1 MSSNNSVEK
10 MNINM
15 SNPTSFTD
23 KQINVIE
30 SKSFNNNDTYRG
42 NGMENSLPPPQPRLN
57 ISPMDDLLINKTSNR
72 PVSPTFQRSMFETM
86 SASSASSDSGS
97 MADSEANHRNA
108 SGGGGGGGGGFFS
121 NLSGRNGN
129 VQKQNGQ
136 NMNSNTNY
144 ENDDDNTEEE
154 YEEDQD
160 GDEYDDEDGDGG
172 DGNMEDANTY
182 HPPPQRNG
190 GGGGG
195 GGGGG
200 FQQRQAPNMTGNG
213 SAFQSNNY
221 YDAEKT
227 AEMVLNRKRE
237 LLYQFERLEKKGI
250 MVPRKFSLSDNL
262 DDMEA
267 TFEKIKKEREVD
279 GSVKFQRKMLTA
291 FCSGVEF
298 LNTQFDPFHVK
309 LDGWAESIHE
319 NINDYDDI
327 FEELHEKYKGKAK
340 VPPEMRLVF
349 ALASSGFMF
358 HMTNSLFKN
367 TLPGLDQ
374 VLKQNPDLMR
384 QFAGATAN
392 MMSQNDNTG
401 MASMFS
407 NMFSGGGMSGGKP
420 SGGSPVNMQP
430 PSRPQMSNPS
440 QPQGTRM
447 KGPSHMAELFDDMD
461 NNRVEEMSTITTSEI
476 SELTEADSSY
486 SGVIM
491 RKKKSG
497 KRAMA
502 I

>member
-1 MSSNNSVEK
+1 
-10 MNINM
+10 M
-15 SNPTSFTD
+15 SNPSTFLD
-23 KQINVIE
+23 KHINVIE
-30 SKSFNNNDTYRG
+30 SKSFNNSETNRG
-42 NGMENSLPPPQPRLN
+42 YGMENSSANPPRLN

-86 SASSASSDSGS
+86 SASSASSGSGS
-97 MADSEANHRNA
+97 GSGSGSDSDDNRRN
-108 SGGGGGGGGGFFS
+108 SPPSGGGGGFFS
-121 NLSGRNGN
+121 NLGGGNGN
-129 VQKQNGQ
+129 GNGNGKSNGVIKQNGQ
-136 NMNSNTNY
+136 TMNSNPQY
-144 ENDDDNTEEE
+144 GDDV
-154 YEEDQD
+154 EDEDD
-160 GDEYDDEDGDGG
+160 GDEYEDDENLEEDDEGDMEEG
-172 DGNMEDANTY
+172 DEVYNRPSHTT
-182 HPPPQRNG
+182 RND
-190 GGGGG
+190 
-195 GGGGG
+195 GGGG
-200 FQQRQAPNMTGNG
+200 FQHRQAPSGNANG
-213 SAFQSNNY
+213 SAFQTNNY
-221 YDAEKT
+221 YDAQKT

-250 MVPRKFSLSDNL
+250 TVPRRFCLTDNL
-262 DDMEA
+262 DEMEA
-267 TFEKIKKEREVD
+267 MFEKIKKEREVD

-298 LNTQFDPFHVK
+298 LNTEFDPFHVK
-309 LDGWAESIHE
+309 LDGWAESVHE
-319 NINDYDDI
+319 SITDYDDI

-392 MMSQNDNTG
+392 MMSDNDNTG

-407 NMFSGGGMSGGKP
+407 NMFNGGSMSGKPGGGAPG
-420 SGGSPVNMQP
+420 NMQ
-430 PSRPQMSNPS
+430 SQSARPQMSNPPP
-440 QPQGTRM
+440 QQQQQQQQGTRM
-447 KGPSHMAELFDDMD
+447 KGPSHMAEIFDDMD
-461 NNRVEEMSTITTSEI
+461 MNRVEEMSTITTSEL